1 MCSLSRVDWMLA
13 ELAVS
18 RRSFCREMM
27 TNKGKKEKKKEKRT
41 KRALECFQ
49 VGD

>member
-1 MCSLSRVDWMLA
+1 MPA

-27 TNKGKKEKKKEKRT
+27 TNKENKNKENKKEKGQK
-41 KRALECFQ
+41 
-49 VGD
+49 